1 VLVRSQPLPET
12 PPPLAVKARSK
23 RRWLVALGVAS
34 ALGLLIGGGLAFR
47 TSPPRPAAARAEAVA
62 LLPSAPARGDEGAS
76 STIASAADVAVDL
89 ELPADPSPQTAPS
102 AARAGV
108 TAASIAKGATPPARS
123 AEATTA
129 SAATVPKPAAEPVR
143 EAPGPAIV
151 AAPAVAPPPEP
162 APAAAAPV
170 AKPFSPDGARVSAS
184 VVAAARTPRAGMAS
198 LLSHVS
204 FDQCY
209 RDALR
214 ALGRAEGGSGTAH
227 LEIDEDGVV
236 RGAEVRLPA
245 PIGSAAACFAS
256 KLRGQ
261 RVSIPDTGAATADI
275 AFVLAPN

>member
-1 VLVRSQPLPET
+1 M
-12 PPPLAVKARSK
+12 
-23 RRWLVALGVAS
+23 
-34 ALGLLIGGGLAFR
+34 
-47 TSPPRPAAARAEAVA
+47 
-62 LLPSAPARGDEGAS
+62 
-76 STIASAADVAVDL
+76 
-89 ELPADPSPQTAPS
+89 
-102 AARAGV
+102 
-108 TAASIAKGATPPARS
+108 
-123 AEATTA
+123 
-129 SAATVPKPAAEPVR
+129 
-143 EAPGPAIV
+143 
-151 AAPAVAPPPEP
+151 
-162 APAAAAPV
+162 PV

-214 ALGRAEGGSGTAH
+214 TLGRAEGGSGTAH

-245 PIGSAAACFAS
+245 PIGSAAACFVS

>member
-1 VLVRSQPLPET
+1 
-12 PPPLAVKARSK
+12 VKARSK